1 MENDE
6 FTGSLSHVEP
16 ILAVSDVL
24 ETVQYWHDTLGFQDK
39 WTWGEPPNYGG
50 VSWHG
55 AFIQFSQNPRLASSS
70 KGNSIFI
77 KTKKLEDLYNFHQK
91 KNAEIVE
98 PLENKPWGL
107 AGYTI
112 REINGYYIVFAGA
125 PIPGKNRKST
135 ELQESVRIIMRP
147 PTVKEYQHLASAVG
161 WSLYSKDEIVEK
173 LLTAPL
179 FAVVAEDSKSSEVIG
194 CALLLGDHASFYYVK
209 DLIVHPD
216 WQGKH
221 VGTALMKGLIL
232 WLENNAADKAL
243 VGLITGENLRSFYQ
257 QFGFAPAFSMV
268 RYIQR
273 NEK

>member
-1 MENDE
+1 MENDA
-6 FTGSLSHVEP
+6 FTGSLSHAEP

-24 ETVQYWHDTLGFQDK
+24 ETVQYWHDTLGFQGK
-39 WTWGEPPNYGG
+39 WVWGEPPNYGG
-50 VSWHG
+50 VSWHSV
-55 AFIQFSQNPRLASSS
+55 FIQFLQDPRLASSS

-125 PIPGKNRKST
+125 PIPDKNRKST
-135 ELQESVRIIMRP
+135 VLQESVRIIMRF

-161 WSLYSKDEIVEK
+161 WSLYLKDEIVEK
-173 LLTAPL
+173 LLTALL
-179 FAVVAEDSKSSEVIG
+179 FAVVAEDTESNEVFS
-194 CALLLGDHASFYYVK
+194 CALLLGNHARFYYVK

-216 WQGKH
+216 
-221 VGTALMKGLIL
+221 
-232 WLENNAADKAL
+232 
-243 VGLITGENLRSFYQ
+243 
-257 QFGFAPAFSMV
+257 
-268 RYIQR
+268 
-273 NEK
+273 